1 VPIVENGRW
10 LVGMLTNRD
19 VRFVDDYTPALRDY
33 MTRADRLVAAPL
45 FGLRLGMGYVEMDYR
60 SFHIT

>member
-1 VPIVENGRW
+1 MPIVENGRR
-10 LVGMLTNRD
+10 LVGMLSNRD
-19 VRFVDDYTPALRDY
+19 ARFVDDYTLALRGC
-33 MTRADRLVAAPL
+33 MTRADRLVAATL